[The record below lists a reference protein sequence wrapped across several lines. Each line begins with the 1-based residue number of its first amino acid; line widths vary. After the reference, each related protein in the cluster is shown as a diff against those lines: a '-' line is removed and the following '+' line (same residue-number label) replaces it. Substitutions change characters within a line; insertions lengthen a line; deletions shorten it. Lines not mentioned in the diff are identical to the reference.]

1 MNGAGDSHD
10 RAAAQLLMQGTFGPN
25 RSYGDAFDIV
35 DDFLSRIHPSINQS
49 FRIYHLTLVVRY
61 PNSVPM
67 GADFVLATRCS
78 ARCLLDVGLQGHCPS
93 QRRSRSLPTQ
103 AVAEVA
109 EEWMQE

>member
-67 GADFVLATRCS
+67 GADFVPFLDTS
-78 ARCLLDVGLQGHCPS
+78 FSKFPLLRACRGNQSNL
-93 QRRSRSLPTQ
+93 
-103 AVAEVA
+103 
-109 EEWMQE
+109 